1 MKPNFALNFTDDS
14 ITLLHRTKRGWTEV
28 GSTAFDVDDLP
39 TALADLK
46 AKADAI
52 APGGIT
58 TKLVIPNSQIKYLTI
73 AAPGP
78 DADSRKA
85 QIVAGLEGQTPY
97 DVADLVW
104 DHVGSGDTV
113 QVAVLARETLD
124 EAEGFAAEHG
134 FNPVSFVAI
143 PLDAGFGTEPFFGT
157 SSFAAT
163 VLKEGQKV
171 DRDSDPIL
179 PPPATAAP
187 TTTEPAPEPLPTPEP
202 EPEPRPEPRPDITP
216 PPLPMPEEPP
226 LSDPRPDTE
235 PLPDTQPTE
244 IPGGLD
250 ETTPPPPPEMTAG
263 NAGFDQSIAK
273 ANPAAAMEQQSLFSD
288 APAPSAATAQTTAS
302 DTDRINTDRPI
313 DPAAIAATLSAGDP
327 PSTPSVLD
335 SMIPDIEEAPM
346 AIDVGEDTADT
357 PSDARRV
364 IIDPSVDD
372 DLPPMPPAAALSAY
386 SARPLGGDVSR
397 PTPTATE
404 ADRSPARGSAKP
416 AADRPTADRPTTDRP
431 AGIRPP
437 PKFSYETPGE
447 KPTTP
452 VAKPT
457 PASKAIRGVSALV
470 TAPSIPGGRKA
481 KVSPPATAASNA
493 AASAAA
499 MAAGTTAKDGQSARR
514 PAGLGS
520 RPMPVRGKPRHLG
533 LILTGILLIMLA
545 LAAGLSSFYVSWSGG
560 EDAAAIET
568 ASATQSGEAGTADIP
583 APEDEMLA
591 DLQDPADTA
600 TEEPATASPDPL
612 TEETPADG
620 VVMTAEDPNA
630 APAQGT
636 PELTPEPAPAT
647 VIAGDPAP
655 ANAPANEAQDEI
667 FLSGSDTPPA
677 PVDPVALP
685 APTVRADLPPQP
697 QQPPPP
703 FGTVYQFDE
712 NGLIRPTPEGIATPE
727 GVLLFAGSPPLLPPS
742 RPDSVTAAGVAA
754 AQTAAAPSAEQGAP
768 APDAAA
774 AAPEPAVIVPS
785 DPALADARP
794 VPRPAGLAPP
804 APAETAVDDGASLAP
819 EAGSRIA
826 SLRPSARPES
836 ILAAAVAAG
845 AIAPTTASANGSLA
859 LVAPEGTVT
868 PIGLTI
874 SRRPAARPQDMNR
887 AVEAAVAAAIRLPD
901 PEPPTAEVT
910 PETEE
915 EPELAAA
922 AAPRIPSTAN
932 VAKQATIRN
941 AINLRDMNLIG
952 VYGTSAERYALVR
965 NPNGR
970 YIKVGVGDRLD
981 GGRVAAITASELR
994 YEKRGRMV
1002 VLALPNS

>member
-14 ITLLHRTKRGWTEV
+14 ITLLHRTKRGWAEV
-28 GSTAFDVDDLP
+28 GRTAFDVDDLP
-39 TALADLK
+39 AAMADLK
-46 AKADAI
+46 AKAEGL

-97 DVADLVW
+97 DVVDLVW
-104 DHVGSGDTV
+104 DHTGTGDSV

-124 EAEGFAAEHG
+124 EAEGFAAANG

-143 PLDAGFGTEPFFGT
+143 PLDASFGTEPFFGQT
-157 SSFAAT
+157 SFSQS
-163 VLKEGQKV
+163 VLKDGQKV
-171 DRDSDPIL
+171 DRDADPIRL
-179 PPPATAAP
+179 PDA
-187 TTTEPAPEPLPTPEP
+187 EPAPQPEPDPAPQPELEPLPEPEPLPIPEPLPEPAPDVVPQPLPEPDPAPAPEDLPLSDPMPEP
-202 EPEPRPEPRPDITP
+202 EPAGIPGGIDKNADPFPMEL
-216 PPLPMPEEPP
+216 PPLPN
-226 LSDPRPDTE
+226 DF
-235 PLPDTQPTE
+235 
-244 IPGGLD
+244 G
-250 ETTPPPPPEMTAG
+250 
-263 NAGFDQSIAK
+263 
-273 ANPAAAMEQQSLFSD
+273 
-288 APAPSAATAQTTAS
+288 
-302 DTDRINTDRPI
+302 TDRPYTSPAASFADELALATQAAAKSEAPV

-327 PSTPSVLD
+327 PATASVLD
-335 SMIPDIEEAPM
+335 NSIPDLDEAPM
-346 AIDVGEDTADT
+346 AIDVGDDPADAPIGAKT
-357 PSDARRV
+357 ERRL
-364 IIDPSVDD
+364 IIDPSVED
-372 DLPPMPPAAALSAY
+372 DLPPMPSGAALSAY
-386 SARPLGGDVSR
+386 ASRPLTGDAPPR
-397 PTPTATE
+397 PAPTVAE
-404 ADRSPARGSAKP
+404 ADRPASRGGAKP
-416 AADRPTADRPTTDRP
+416 VADKPATSRPV
-431 AGIRPP
+431 

-447 KPTTP
+447 KP
-452 VAKPT
+452 PT
-457 PASKAIRGVSALV
+457 PAAKALRGVTSLV

-493 AASAAA
+493 VASAAA
-499 MAAGTTAKDGQSARR
+499 AAAGATPKGSDPARR

-545 LAAGLSSFYVSWSGG
+545 LAAGLSSFYVSWTQD
-560 EDAAAIET
+560 EQAVPVETAAAPEAAAPDAA
-568 ASATQSGEAGTADIP
+568 DLP

-591 DLQDPADTA
+591 DLQDPADLAPETPVAEATPETA
-600 TEEPATASPDPL
+600 
-612 TEETPADG
+612 PADG

-630 APAQGT
+630 APAA
-636 PELTPEPAPAT
+636 EATPEPAPAT

-677 PVDPVALP
+677 PVDAAALP
-685 APTVRADLPPQP
+685 APTARADAAPLP

-727 GVLLFAGSPPLLPPS
+727 GVLLFAGSPALLPPS
-742 RPDSVTAAGVAA
+742 RPEAI
-754 AQTAAAPSAEQGAP
+754 TAAARAAEQ
-768 APDAAA
+768 A
-774 AAPEPAVIVPS
+774 AAPAIAPGTTEPAAATAAEPAVIVPS

-794 VPRPAGLAPP
+794 LPRPADLAP
-804 APAETAVDDGASLAP
+804 APAETAGDDGASLGP
-819 EAGSRIA
+819 ELDPRIA
-826 SLRPSARPES
+826 AIRPAVRPDS
-836 ILAAAVAAG
+836 IVAAAVAAG

-859 LVAPEGTVT
+859 LIAPEGTVT

-874 SRRPAARPQDMNR
+874 SRRPAARPGDMTR
-887 AVEAAVAAAIRLPD
+887 AVEAAVAAAIRQPE
-901 PEPPTAEVT
+901 PEPPSAEVT

-922 AAPRIPSTAN
+922 TAPRIPSSAN

-952 VYGTSAERYALVR
+952 VYGTSSQRYALVR

-970 YIKVGVGDRLD
+970 YVKVEVGDRLD

>member
-14 ITLLHRTKRGWTEV
+14 ITLLHRSKRGWTEV

-39 TALADLK
+39 AALADLK
-46 AKADAI
+46 AKADAL
-52 APGGIT
+52 APSGIT

-78 DADSRKA
+78 DVAARKA
-85 QIVAGLEGQTPY
+85 QIATGLEGQTPY

-104 DHVGSGDTV
+104 DHTGTGDTV

-124 EAEGFAAEHG
+124 EAEGFAAAHG
-134 FNPVSFVAI
+134 FNPVSFVAV
-143 PLDAGFGTEPFFGT
+143 PLDSSFGTEPFFGT
-157 SSFAAT
+157 TSFSAT
-163 VLKEGQKV
+163 VLKDGQKV
-171 DRDSDPIL
+171 DRDTDPVRS
-179 PPPATAAP
+179 PPAAAP
-187 TTTEPAPEPLPTPEP
+187 VAAQEPDPLPEPEPQPEPGPAPEPEPAPSPEPAPTPDP
-202 EPEPRPEPRPDITP
+202 EVPPALPDP
-216 PPLPMPEEPP
+216 APAPMPELPP
-226 LSDPRPDTE
+226 LTDPWPEAEPTGIPD
-235 PLPDTQPTE
+235 
-244 IPGGLD
+244 GLD
-250 ETTPPPPPEMTAG
+250 EVSPPSPMEMAGPDPVGNGGRNVYGTEPKPSADFFSGNTPPA
-263 NAGFDQSIAK
+263 
-273 ANPAAAMEQQSLFSD
+273 ANPAS
-288 APAPSAATAQTTAS
+288 TAQ
-302 DTDRINTDRPI
+302 DRPVN
-313 DPAAIAATLSAGDP
+313 PAAIAATLSAGDP
-327 PSTPSVLD
+327 PSTTSVLD
-335 SMIPDIEEAPM
+335 NVIPDVEEAPM
-346 AIDVGEDTADT
+346 AIDVGDDTIDT
-357 PSDARRV
+357 SSVARSV
-364 IIDPSVDD
+364 IIDPSVED
-372 DLPPMPPAAALSAY
+372 DLPPMPSAAALSAY
-386 SARPLGGDVSR
+386 GTRPISGEVAAPR
-397 PTPTATE
+397 PAPVVATDTAE
-404 ADRSPARGSAKP
+404 LDRAAQRSGAKP
-416 AADRPTADRPTTDRP
+416 AAERP
-431 AGIRPP
+431 AGTRPP

-447 KPTTP
+447 KPP
-452 VAKPT
+452 A
-457 PASKAIRGVSALV
+457 PASKVQRGVTALV
-470 TAPSIPGGRKA
+470 TAPSIPGGSRKA

-499 MAAGTTAKDGQSARR
+499 MAAGTNHKDGQSARR

-560 EDAAAIET
+560 DDAATIET
-568 ASATQSGEAGTADIP
+568 AQATAPTEADIADVP

-591 DLQDPADTA
+591 DLQDPAEVAAESASSDPVA
-600 TEEPATASPDPL
+600 EAPA
-612 TEETPADG
+612 ADG

-630 APAQGT
+630 TPSPA
-636 PELTPEPAPAT
+636 TPEPAPAT

-685 APTVRADLPPQP
+685 APTARADLPPQP

-712 NGLIRPTPEGIATPE
+712 NGLIRATPEGITTPE
-727 GVLLFAGSPPLLPPS
+727 GVLLFAGPPPRLPPT
-742 RPDSVTAAGVAA
+742 RPEAVTAAGLAA
-754 AQTAAAPSAEQGAP
+754 AQSASATAPVTPTPGAAAPAE
-768 APDAAA
+768 
-774 AAPEPAVIVPS
+774 PEVIVPS

-794 VPRPAGLAPP
+794 LPRPAGLAPP
-804 APAETAVDDGASLAP
+804 PTETVVDDGASLAP
-819 EAGSRIA
+819 EPGSRIA
-826 SLRPSARPES
+826 TLRPSARPET
-836 ILAAAVAAG
+836 ILAAAIAAG
-845 AIAPTTASANGSLA
+845 AVAPATASANGSLA

-874 SRRPAARPQDMNR
+874 SRRPAARPEDMNR

-901 PEPPTAEVT
+901 PEPPAAEVT

-952 VYGTSAERYALVR
+952 VYGTSAQRYALVR

-981 GGRVAAITASELR
+981 GGRVAAITTSELR

-1002 VLALPNS
+1002 VLSLPNS